1 MIPIKEQLDSNARR
15 PMNQQLFSE
24 IKGKFTLSSLI
35 VVNLEEDRGL
45 YGRGSY
51 RFSGQFP
58 NHRYQEYLIFKID
71 MSGLKNH
78 WNDASPC
85 PVIEDKFSS
94 LTFKHLTIPRGM
106 FEFWWTSKNVADRA
120 ILEDN
125 DLVANGW
132 YMNDPLENIDLLDIR
147 SVREPFPMFI
157 EKGLKAPRA
166 VMISCFYSNQVILVI
181 S

>member
-1 MIPIKEQLDSNARR
+1 
-15 PMNQQLFSE
+15 
-24 IKGKFTLSSLI
+24 
-35 VVNLEEDRGL
+35 
-45 YGRGSY
+45 
-51 RFSGQFP
+51 
-58 NHRYQEYLIFKID
+58 
-71 MSGLKNH
+71 
-78 WNDASPC
+78 
-85 PVIEDKFSS
+85 
-94 LTFKHLTIPRGM
+94 M

-132 YMNDPLENIDLLDIR
+132 YMNDPLENIDLLGIR